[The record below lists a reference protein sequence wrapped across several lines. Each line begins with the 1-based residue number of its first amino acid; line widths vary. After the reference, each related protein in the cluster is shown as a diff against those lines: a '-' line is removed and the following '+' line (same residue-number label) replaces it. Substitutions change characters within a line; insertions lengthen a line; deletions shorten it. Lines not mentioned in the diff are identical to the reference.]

1 MSDPVCVEVC
11 VDSVASAIAAEQGG
25 AHRLELCSN
34 LAEGGV
40 TPSAGLIAMVRE
52 QVAIE
57 LRVLIR
63 PRAGD
68 FCYSPDEFEVMSRD
82 VLLAKQLGANGVALG
97 ILDADG
103 NVDTARTRDLVK
115 LARPLQVTFHR
126 ALDMARD
133 LNDALEAVLETGC
146 DRILTSG
153 AALTAEQGIVTVAG
167 LVNSADNRIQIVA
180 AGGIREHN
188 VRQIVEKTGVCEVHA
203 ALQTPIASQ
212 MRFRNESTT
221 MSAVQGGEYQR
232 FVVLAE
238 TVAKLIEAAG
248 QGTRVTS
255 R

>member
-1 MSDPVCVEVC
+1 MSDLVCVEVC

-40 TPSAGLIAMVRE
+40 TPSAGLIAMVRKR
-52 QVAIE
+52 VAIE

-68 FCYSPDEFEVMSRD
+68 FCYSHDEFDVMSRD
-82 VLLAKQLGANGVALG
+82 VLLAQQLGANGVALG
-97 ILDADG
+97 ILDSDG
-103 NVDTARTRDLVK
+103 RVDTSRTRELVK
-115 LARPLQVTFHR
+115 LAEPLQVTFHR

-133 LNDALEAVLETGC
+133 LNEALEAVLETGC

-153 AALTAEQGIVTVAG
+153 AAQTAERGIDTIAR
-167 LVNSADNRIQIVA
+167 LVKSAANRIQIVA

-188 VRQIVEKTGVCEVHA
+188 VRKIVEKTGVCEIHA
-203 ALQTPIASQ
+203 ALQSPIPSP
-212 MRFRNESTT
+212 MSFRNENTT
-221 MSAVQGGEYQR
+221 MSTVQGSEYQR